1 MYKNI
6 LHKGVIIIKRL
17 IVMSKI
23 PKNFMVILGALTY
36 VSCYRAFTIFALLRK
51 IFLAITT
58 IHLFKIILHISKSLF
73 IFL

>member
-17 IVMSKI
+17 IVSNI
-23 PKNFMVILGALTY
+23 PKKFMVILGALTY